1 MVVTQKSDSKF
12 CSDSM
17 IESARNL
24 RRVCKELDRGL
35 FEKNSKMKTDTHFF
49 SGTIK
54 AVPIL
59 KSLAIEIA
67 LKAWL
72 NLEEE
77 KNSIPLIHNLLDLFD
92 MLESSTQEKL
102 EARMRK
108 LSPNSIWAD
117 HLSSKELGPNEQD
130 MLNAR
135 MDPLRN
141 VLKTHRNAHMHWR
154 YLYEETEG
162 CSFDTGELDIVLSV
176 LFDAYSEK
184 RNTST

>member
-1 MVVTQKSDSKF
+1 MVDIKKNDSKF

-17 IESARNL
+17 IESAQNL
-24 RRVCKELDRGL
+24 HRVCEELDNRF
-35 FEKNSKMKTDTHFF
+35 FEKHSKSKTDTHLL
-49 SGTIK
+49 SGTIQT
-54 AVPIL
+54 VPIL

-67 LKAWL
+67 LKALL
-72 NLEEE
+72 NLKQE
-77 KNSIPLIHNLLDLFD
+77 KNCVCFTHDLVDLFD
-92 MLESSTQEKL
+92 ELKSSTQEKL

-135 MDPLRN
+135 MDPLHN
-141 VLKTHRNAHMHWR
+141 VLETHRDAHKHWR
-154 YLYEETEG
+154 YLYETKG
-162 CSFDTGELDIVLSV
+162 CSFETGELDLVLTV
-176 LFDAYSEK
+176 IFDAYSEM